1 MTRLYRDF
9 QAEEDFLT
17 KADIRETAEL
27 IGVIAIVASLIALVV
42 ELRQTHSAL
51 VSHTYQARAIDAM
64 DELITVADSEYL
76 ATKLT
81 ATSKCRRI

>member
-1 MTRLYRDF
+1 
-9 QAEEDFLT
+9 
-17 KADIRETAEL
+17 
-27 IGVIAIVASLIALVV
+27 LIALVV

-64 DELITVADSEYL
+64 DELITVADIEYL

-81 ATSKCRRI
+81 ATSKCCRF